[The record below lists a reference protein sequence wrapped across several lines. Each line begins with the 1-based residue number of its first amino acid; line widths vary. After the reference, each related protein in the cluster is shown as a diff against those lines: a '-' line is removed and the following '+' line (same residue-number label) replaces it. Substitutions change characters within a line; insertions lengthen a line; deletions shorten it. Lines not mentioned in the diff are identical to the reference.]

1 MTENFLNALTPE
13 QFLKIE
19 SRHLLGIGETK
30 DVIGPIVFLLS
41 DYAKWITGVNL
52 SVDGGYTLG

>member
-1 MTENFLNALTPE
+1 MGNVLTKE
-13 QFLKIE
+13 QTKQI
-19 SRHLLGIGETK
+19 SDKHPLGIGEVE
-30 DVIGPIVFLLS
+30 DVVAPIAFLLS